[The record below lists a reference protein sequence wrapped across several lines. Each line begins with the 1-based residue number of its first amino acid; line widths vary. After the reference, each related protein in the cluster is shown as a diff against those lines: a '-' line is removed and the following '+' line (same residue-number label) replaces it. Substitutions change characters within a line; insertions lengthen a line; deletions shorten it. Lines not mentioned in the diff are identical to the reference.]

1 MRIMEA
7 GIPALGRGPF
17 ECERKIGLCHDAYN
31 ETLGAHR
38 SCFPQL
44 SFAAATSPSVT

>member
-1 MRIMEA
+1 MRVMKA

-17 ECERKIGLCHDAYN
+17 EAEREISFGHPAQH
-31 ETLGAHR
+31 ETLVVYGA
-38 SCFPQL
+38 FLQL